1 MRNRECVEMVCL
13 NKQLCNALLIG
24 LLSWIPLSVIAQD
37 LSAGSLCPV
46 KEFQSKEGSVRVW
59 QQQFEDSVFDLV
71 MAPVIHDGSP
81 PVIRLS
87 FAGSKEAKC
96 HFPEVS
102 VLKGADWGWHVAW
115 ASTAKQAVYYVRV
128 DGDAWVSSLPK
139 KITPEL
145 AEQVLLSEKSGQLIL
160 SYQLLN
166 QSKLQVLISDDEG
179 RNFSVLD
186 KK

>member
-1 MRNRECVEMVCL
+1 MVYF
-13 NKQLCNALLIG
+13 NKQVCNALLIG
-24 LLSWIPLSVIAQD
+24 LLSWMPLSAIAQD
-37 LSAGSLCPV
+37 LSASSLCRV
-46 KEFQSKEGSVRVW
+46 KELQSKQGVVRVW
-59 QQQFEDSVFDLV
+59 QQQFEDGVFDLV
-71 MAPVIHDGSP
+71 MAPVINDGSP

-102 VLKGADWGWHVAW
+102 VLKGGDWGWHVAW
-115 ASTAKQAVYYVRV
+115 TSTAKQAVYYVRV
-128 DGDAWVSSLPK
+128 DGEAWVSSLPK
-139 KITPEL
+139 KITPQL

-166 QSKLQVLISDDEG
+166 ESRLQVLISDDEG